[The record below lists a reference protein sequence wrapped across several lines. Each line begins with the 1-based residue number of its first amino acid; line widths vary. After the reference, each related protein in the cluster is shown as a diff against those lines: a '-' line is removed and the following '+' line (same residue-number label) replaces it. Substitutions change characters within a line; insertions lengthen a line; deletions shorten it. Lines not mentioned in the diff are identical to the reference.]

1 MKVLLL
7 EDTELVFVCIPVISQ
22 KRLLQRKNLMSS
34 HFVFCL
40 SMWLSSHVDLPR
52 CHLPHDTVKG
62 SGPEWSRCQNEL
74 NKSPFFCKSLDC
86 WYFKKS
92 DRKLTNTSTE
102 IKVLKFLSNK
112 QRITDFLRYI
122 EATQC
127 IKCSF
132 WKVLL
137 TKAMSWESN

>member
-62 SGPEWSRCQNEL
+62 SGPE
-74 NKSPFFCKSLDC
+74 
-86 WYFKKS
+86 
-92 DRKLTNTSTE
+92 
-102 IKVLKFLSNK
+102 
-112 QRITDFLRYI
+112 
-122 EATQC
+122 
-127 IKCSF
+127 
-132 WKVLL
+132 
-137 TKAMSWESN
+137 